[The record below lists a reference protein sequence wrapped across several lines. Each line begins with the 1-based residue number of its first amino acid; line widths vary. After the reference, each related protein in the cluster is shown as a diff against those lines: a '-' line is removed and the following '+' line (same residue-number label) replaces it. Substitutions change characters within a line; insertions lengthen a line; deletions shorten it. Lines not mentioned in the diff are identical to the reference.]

1 VPLAFKERNELAGV
15 EPDLARKLAQDL
27 QLSLVLIEL
36 PWEELIPAL
45 DAGRIDVIMSGMSIT
60 EERRRRIEFTDPY
73 LRVGQ
78 MALFRTEDAAEMRDP
93 ASLAAPASRVG
104 YVRATTGEAYV
115 EGNLKGA
122 TRVPFDSIEQGVAAL
137 RSDEIDAFVHD
148 APTIWHIIGGLDSE
162 EEQLTSGYRF
172 LTEEYLAWA
181 VRKRDGDALRER
193 LNRVLAS
200 WKSDGR
206 LEWTLDRWIRVRKV
220 IIEPGQ

>member
-45 DAGRIDVIMSGMSIT
+45 DAGRIDV
-60 EERRRRIEFTDPY
+60 TDPY